1 MNMDESVEL
10 PDGVAFAPVGSE
22 TSYRIKRCRHG
33 TMLYN
38 VNDRFVGEALHRY
51 SEYCEAELQVLLQL
65 VRPGDTVVEAGANIG
80 CHSVPIAKALQP
92 NGALVAFEPQRLTY
106 QLLCANLAL
115 NGLWNVYSRNA
126 AAGRA
131 PGQISV
137 PLLDPGSVQNF
148 GGLSLVGSEKGE
160 PVPIETIDGFS
171 LASCRMIK
179 ADVQGM
185 EADVLAGAEATI
197 KRCRPILYVEND
209 DPKTSAALIRQ
220 IQGYGYKIWDHRP
233 PLFNPANKAG
243 VAENIYPD
251 VGSLNML
258 CVPQE
263 VSVKI
268 GLREIRNPD
277 DWVPPTKR

>member
-1 MNMDESVEL
+1 MDESPEL
-10 PDGVAFAPVGSE
+10 PDGVALAPVGALSP
-22 TSYRIKRCRHG
+22 YRLKRCRHG

-38 VNDRFVGEALHRY
+38 INDRYIGQALHRY
-51 SEYCEAELQVLLQL
+51 GEYGEGELQVLLQL
-65 VRPGDTVVEAGANIG
+65 VRPGDTVIEAGANIG
-80 CHSVPIAKALQP
+80 CHSVPLAKALLP

-106 QLLCANLAL
+106 QILCANLAL
-115 NGLWNVYSRNA
+115 NGLLNVYARNA

-137 PLLDPGSVQNF
+137 PLLDPRSVQNF

-197 KRCRPILYVEND
+197 KRCRPILYVENEQAA
-209 DPKTSAALIRQ
+209 TSPALIRQ
-220 IQGYGYKIWDHRP
+220 IQGYGYRLWDHRP
-233 PLFNPANKAG
+233 LLFNPRNKAG
-243 VAENIYPD
+243 VEENLYPN
-251 VGSLNML
+251 VVSLNLL
-258 CVPQE
+258 CIPQE
-263 VSVKI
+263 VTVKI
-268 GLREIRNPD
+268 DLREIRTPS
-277 DWVPPTKR
+277 DWVPPVGA

>member
-1 MNMDESVEL
+1 MDASTEL
-10 PDGVAFAPVGSE
+10 SDGVALAPVGAESP
-22 TSYRIKRCRHG
+22 YRLKRCRQG

-38 VNDRFVGEALHRY
+38 VNDRYIGEALDRY
-51 SEYCEAELQVLLQL
+51 GEYGENELQVLLQL

-115 NGLWNVYSRNA
+115 NGLLNVYARNA

-137 PLLDPGSVQNF
+137 PLLDPRSVQNF

-197 KRCRPILYVEND
+197 KRCRPILYVENENAT
-209 DPKTSAALIRQ
+209 TSSVLIRQ
-220 IQGYGYKIWDHRP
+220 IQSYGYRIWDHRP
-233 PLFNPANKAG
+233 PLFNPRNKAG
-243 VAENIYPD
+243 VEENLYLN
-251 VGSLNML
+251 VVSLNML
-258 CVPQE
+258 CIPQE
-263 VSVKI
+263 VTVKI
-268 GLREIRNPD
+268 DLREIRNPE
-277 DWVPPTKR
+277 DWVSPARR

>member
-1 MNMDESVEL
+1 MTDGSTEF
-10 PDGVAFAPVGSE
+10 PDGVTLAPGGAESP
-22 TSYRIKRCRHG
+22 YRLKRCRHG
-33 TMLYN
+33 VMLYN
-38 VNDRFVGEALHRY
+38 VNDRYIGEALHRY
-51 SEYCEAELQVLLQL
+51 GEYGESELQVLLQL

-80 CHSVPIAKALQP
+80 CDTIPIANALRP
-92 NGALVAFEPQRLTY
+92 NGALVVFEPQRLTY

-115 NGLWNVYSRNA
+115 NGLWNVYTRNA

-137 PLLDPGSVQNF
+137 PLLDPRSFQNF

-160 PVPIETIDGFS
+160 PVPIETIDGLS

-197 KRCRPILYVEND
+197 KRCRPLLYVENEHA
-209 DPKTSAALIRQ
+209 PTSAALIRQ
-220 IQGYGYKIWDHRP
+220 IQGYGYRLWDHRP
-233 PLFNPANKAG
+233 PLFNPGNKAG
-243 VAENIYPD
+243 VSENLYPN
-251 VGSLNML
+251 VVSLNML

-263 VSVKI
+263 ISVKI
-268 GLREIRNPD
+268 ELREIRSPE
-277 DWVPPTKR
+277 DWVPAVRR

>member
-1 MNMDESVEL
+1 MTDGSTEL
-10 PDGVAFAPVGSE
+10 PDGVTLAPGGAESP
-22 TSYRIKRCRHG
+22 YRLKRCRHG
-33 TMLYN
+33 VMLYN
-38 VNDRFVGEALHRY
+38 VNDRYIGEALHRY
-51 SEYCEAELQVLLQL
+51 GEYGESELQVLLQL

-80 CHSVPIAKALQP
+80 CDTIPIANALRP
-92 NGALVAFEPQRLTY
+92 NGALVVFEPQRLTY

-115 NGLWNVYSRNA
+115 NGLWNVYARNA

-137 PLLDPGSVQNF
+137 PLLDPGSFQNF

-160 PVPIETIDGFS
+160 PVPIETIDSLS

-197 KRCRPILYVEND
+197 KRCRPILYVENELAT
-209 DPKTSAALIRQ
+209 TSAALIRQ
-220 IQGYGYKIWDHRP
+220 IQGYGYRLWDHRP
-233 PLFNPANKAG
+233 PLFNPDNKAG
-243 VAENIYPD
+243 VSENLYPN
-251 VGSLNML
+251 VVSLNML

-263 VSVKI
+263 ISVKI
-268 GLREIRNPD
+268 ELREIRSPE
-277 DWVPPTKR
+277 DWVLPVRR